1 MKTYLPRTQALQDAQ
16 GIWCVEAAWMDRI
29 AEAYYLGGD
38 FDGRRDCCFYYM
50 VWADAD
56 VNVWNVGMNLYGQ
69 LELPFSTTHCT
80 VVGSYRSLR
89 DGLAAAEAH
98 ALKRLNTGR
107 PTTTTTRTP
116 SDDGLHDTAVAHSR
130 PDPGHHAFQ

>member
-29 AEAYYLGGD
+29 EEAYYLGGD

-56 VNVWNVGMNLYGQ
+56 VKVWNVGMNLYGQ
-69 LELPFSTTHCT
+69 LEVPFSTTHCT

-89 DGLAAAEAH
+89 DALGAAEAH
-98 ALKRLNTGR
+98 AFKRL
-107 PTTTTTRTP
+107 TTKHPAVSTLTV
-116 SDDGLHDTAVAHSR
+116 DDGLLDAPVAHSQT
-130 PDPGHHAFQ
+130 DPGHHAFQ